1 MDTDAPKEKRKVKM
15 RPSLPFVL
23 VVLGVAVYA
32 GAEGGAL
39 EDYVKHAEA
48 RFAWQKVEEAHT
60 DGFRITHLTL
70 TSQQWREYVWPHHL
84 RVVRPETVRNADIAF
99 LFITGDGAGTRTL
112 GLLQTLAARAGA
124 MAAVVT
130 HVPNQPLYD
139 GRKEDALIA
148 YTFDQ
153 YRKTRDA
160 TWPLLFPMV
169 KSAVQA
175 MDAVQAFAHQ
185 EYGQTIDRFVTG
197 GASKRGWTAWLVGAV
212 DPRVQAIAP
221 MAIDLLNMRAQV
233 QWADKVYGKQSE
245 KIRAYTDVG
254 LLARMDEP
262 AMVRLREWV
271 DPYAYR
277 QRYTM
282 PKLLLTGTNDPYW
295 TVDAM
300 RHYVSDL
307 PGVKLIFQTP
317 NAGHDLGGSQD
328 ATQTLA
334 AFFQM
339 IADRED
345 LPHMAWDITAGPPA
359 QLSVHLNRAATALR
373 LWTADSPDR
382 DFRNAHWTSR
392 ALSMPSGSN
401 RASAEVAAPA
411 SGYRAFLAE
420 VTLTAK
426 TGHVYKLSTE
436 ARVTP
441 DTIN

>member
-1 MDTDAPKEKRKVKM
+1 MM
-15 RPSLPFVL
+15 PSLQFLL
-23 VVLGVAVYA
+23 VVLWVAVCA

-39 EDYVKHAEA
+39 EEYVQHAEA
-48 RFAWQKVEEAHT
+48 RFAWQKVEETHT
-60 DGFRITHLTL
+60 DGFRITHLAL
-70 TSQQWREYVWPHHL
+70 TSQQWRESIWTHHL
-84 RVVRPETVRNADIAF
+84 RVVRPDNVRNADIAF
-99 LFITGDGAGTRTL
+99 LFITGDGTGTRTL
-112 GLLQTLAARAGA
+112 GLLQALAARAGA

-130 HVPNQPLYD
+130 RVPNQPLYD
-139 GRKEDALIA
+139 GRTEDALIA

-175 MDAVQAFAHQ
+175 MHAVQAFAQ
-185 EYGQTIDRFVTG
+185 QAYGQHIDRFVTG

-221 MAIDLLNMRAQV
+221 MAIDMLNMRAQV
-233 QWADKVYGKQSE
+233 HWADKVYGKQSA
-245 KIRAYTDVG
+245 KIRDYTDVG
-254 LLARMDEP
+254 LIARMDEP

-282 PKLLLTGTNDPYW
+282 PKLILTGTNDPYW
-295 TVDAM
+295 TVDAL

-307 PGVKLIFQTP
+307 PGVTLLFQTP
-317 NAGHDLGGSQD
+317 NAGHDLGGSTD

-339 IADRED
+339 IADKEA
-345 LPHMAWDITAGPPA
+345 LPTMAWDITAGTPA
-359 QLSVHLNRAATALR
+359 MLSVHLNRDVTAIR

-382 DFRNAHWTSR
+382 DFRNDHWTSR
-392 ALSMPSGSN
+392 ALSMPSGRS

-420 VTLTAK
+420 VTLTAT
-426 TGHVYKLSTE
+426 TGHAYKLSTE

-441 DTIN
+441 DTVK